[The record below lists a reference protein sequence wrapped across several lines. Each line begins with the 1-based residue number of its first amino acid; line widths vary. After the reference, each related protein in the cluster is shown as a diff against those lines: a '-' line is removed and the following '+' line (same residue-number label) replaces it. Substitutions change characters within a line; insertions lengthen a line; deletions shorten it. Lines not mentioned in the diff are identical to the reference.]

1 MTREDLLEIDRTLE
15 ELLLCGDLDDDQH
28 DLIERCLD
36 QGYLQLASPD
46 KAQVR
51 RLLNQHGSGSKPRS
65 PGGSALQRWRERRRQ
80 AAARMADNTRQ
91 IAAVSHPKRN

>member
-28 DLIERCLD
+28 ELIERCLD

-65 PGGSALQRWRERRRQ
+65 PSGSALQRWRQRRQ
-80 AAARMADNTRQ
+80 AAARMADNTSKTTA
-91 IAAVSHPKRN
+91 ISHSKRN